1 MRTTWDPE
9 YALYTKRQELAKL
22 EAELISVYYMSD
34 AMVCDKYNVDYK
46 DEAIEFIEEDMES
59 LRDEIAKMEEKMLD
73 PDAEMERAMYHPAF
87 PTEQSFW
94 NYKGC

>member
-1 MRTTWDPE
+1 MTTLNE
-9 YALYTKRQELAKL
+9 KREKL
-22 EAELISVYYMSD
+22 QTLENDLINIYYMSD

-59 LRDEIAKMEEKMLD
+59 LRDEIAKMEEKLLD

-87 PTEQSFW
+87 RTERDFAI
-94 NYKGC
+94 YKGF